1 MQANQRSDRFAKIV
15 MVYIPR
21 FLLGVVI
28 LVIAFGVVA
37 GLVMTKSKSKM
48 KPPAMGALVVRTI
61 EAIHR
66 PTERVWSGYG
76 TVQTM
81 GSAVIVAEV
90 GGRVIER
97 PEAIEAGNHVK
108 AGDLL
113 VRLDDTDSINALD
126 AARQAVRSLEA
137 QISGLSVET
146 EQMQTQVQLAQEEI
160 GAARRDLD
168 RTDEAIAAGAG
179 SSGERDVKLAAL
191 LRSQR
196 ALSVLQQQLDLIP
209 TRRSRLEADLSSQRA
224 NERIAMENVKRAKIR
239 APFDGELQ
247 SINTRVGDWLAKGS
261 PVAKIVDVSH
271 LEIPLKVAS
280 SASSWIRVGD
290 RVNLWVNDPEGEPDH
305 TGQVRRI
312 APEADITS
320 RTVVVYV
327 EIEQDPGAED
337 RLLPGQFVSGHVMT
351 HDPHDRVIL
360 PRRAVQSDQVFV
372 ANQQPDGSRLVEL
385 VPVKVAYSFETSIP
399 EIDPIETQWVALEI
413 GYEPVEGSDVVVT
426 LLDQLTS
433 HTRVRYIDDPLPE
446 PEPETEANT
455 EDKSA
460 QPTDDQTNEAG
471 SP

>member
-1 MQANQRSDRFAKIV
+1 MV

-21 FLLGVVI
+21 VLLGGVI

-97 PEAIEAGNHVK
+97 PESIEAGNHVK
-108 AGDLL
+108 AGELL
-113 VRLDDTDSINALD
+113 VRLDETDSINALD

-137 QISGLSVET
+137 QISGLSVEM
-146 EQMQTQVQLAQEEI
+146 EQMQTQVQLAQGEI
-160 GAARRDLD
+160 DTARRDLD

-209 TRRSRLEADLSSQRA
+209 SRKSRLEADLASQRA
-224 NERIAMENVKRAKIR
+224 NERIASENVKRAKIR
-239 APFDGELQ
+239 VPFDGELQ

-271 LEIPLKVAS
+271 LEIPLKIAS
-280 SASSWIRVGD
+280 SASSWVRVGD
-290 RVNLWVNDPEGEPDH
+290 RVDLWINDPEGEPDH
-305 TGQVRRI
+305 VGQVSRI

-320 RTVVVYV
+320 RTVVVFV
-327 EIEQDPGAED
+327 EIEQDPSDED
-337 RLLPGQFVSGHVMT
+337 RLLPGQFVSGRVMT
-351 HDPHDRVIL
+351 HDPHERVIL

-372 ANQQPDGSRLVEL
+372 ANTQPDGSRMVEL
-385 VPVKVAYSFETSIP
+385 VPVKVAYTFETRLP
-399 EIDPIETQWVALEI
+399 EIDPNETQWVALEI
-413 GYEPVEGSDVVVT
+413 GYEPVEGSDVVVS

-433 HTRVRYIDDPLPE
+433 HTRVRYIDDPLHE
-446 PEPETEANT
+446 PEVEGEAL
-455 EDKSA
+455 DDSA
-460 QPTDDQTNEAG
+460 QAVDHESHEAV